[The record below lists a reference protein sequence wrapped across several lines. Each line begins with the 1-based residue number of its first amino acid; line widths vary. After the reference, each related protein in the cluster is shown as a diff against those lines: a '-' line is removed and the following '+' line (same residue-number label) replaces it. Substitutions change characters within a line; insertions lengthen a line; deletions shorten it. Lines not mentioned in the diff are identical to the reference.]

1 MTEKERNELDEILT
15 NDPLLAC
22 DVIDE
27 KSNYQYTV
35 KIIKWTWGDRYSVC
49 INDKIGQALVDSPL
63 MDEDTA
69 RGFYDH
75 VVSLTASP
83 EHKDAICQQVASLTI
98 INHLKHYGL

>member
-22 DVIDE
+22 DVMDE

-49 INDKIGQALVDSPL
+49 INDKIGHALVDSPL
-63 MDEDTA
+63 MGEDTA

-75 VVSLTASP
+75 VVSAYRI
-83 EHKDAICQQVASLTI
+83 A
-98 INHLKHYGL
+98 